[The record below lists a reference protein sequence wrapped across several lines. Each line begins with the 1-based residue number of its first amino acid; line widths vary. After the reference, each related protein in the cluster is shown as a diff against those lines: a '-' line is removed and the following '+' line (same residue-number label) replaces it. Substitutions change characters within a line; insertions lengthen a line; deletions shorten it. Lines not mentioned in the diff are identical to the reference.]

1 MTAIRTARAA
11 DGKFVQ
17 IANAALQ
24 DHRLSFAA
32 RGILAYVLSLPPD
45 HHLTAEWLEG
55 QSPTS
60 RRDVRAALKELATL
74 GYYRKTKKSGGKN
87 TWIWEQVIS
96 DAPIASEIEQSSG
109 EGAFLQVTSSDQSDQ
124 FSSDQFSEDDRRSDK
139 DLTREHSK
147 DVGPVD
153 LASRHARAKK
163 RASTQRDVPTI
174 IREVRAAAAQEYGE
188 DTADWLSDED
198 ALGLYCSKK
207 GSVPAGNLVAYMA
220 KIMADAP
227 SIDSLLANSEAV
239 CVTCVQWESDCKCPV
254 AA

>member
-1 MTAIRTARAA
+1 VTAIRTARAA

-17 IANAALQ
+17 ISNAALQ
-24 DHRLSFAA
+24 DRRLSFAA

-60 RRDVRAALKELATL
+60 RRDVRAALKELAAL

-96 DAPIASEIEQSSG
+96 DSPIAGEVEQTGG
-109 EGAFLQVTSSDQSDQ
+109 ESKFPQVASSDQ
-124 FSSDQFSEDDRRSDK
+124 FSSGQFSEDDTRSDK
-139 DLTREHSK
+139 DLTREVPK

-153 LASRHARAKK
+153 LASRRARAKA
-163 RASTQRDVPTI
+163 ASATLTI
-174 IREVRAAAAQEYGE
+174 NDAIAAVRRAATIEFDAGTANDLTDGE
-188 DTADWLSDED
+188 
-198 ALGLYCSKK
+198 ALGLFFTYVE
-207 GSVPAGNLVAYMA
+207 GRRPRNLVAYLG
-220 KIMADAP
+220 KVFADAP
-227 SIDSLLANSEAV
+227 YLDTFLSNSEAA
-239 CVTCVQWESDCKCPV
+239 CLRCQKWETDCECP

>member
-24 DHRLSFAA
+24 DSRLSFAA

-60 RRDVRAALKELATL
+60 RRDVRAALKELAAL

-96 DAPIASEIEQSSG
+96 DAPIAAEIEQDSG
-109 EGAFLQVTSSDQSDQ
+109 EGGVF
-124 FSSDQFSEDDRRSDK
+124 
-139 DLTREHSK
+139 
-147 DVGPVD
+147 
-153 LASRHARAKK
+153 
-163 RASTQRDVPTI
+163 
-174 IREVRAAAAQEYGE
+174 
-188 DTADWLSDED
+188 
-198 ALGLYCSKK
+198 
-207 GSVPAGNLVAYMA
+207 AGHF
-220 KIMADAP
+220 I
-227 SIDSLLANSEAV
+227 
-239 CVTCVQWESDCKCPV
+239 
-254 AA
+254 

>member
-1 MTAIRTARAA
+1 MSAIRTARAA

-24 DHRLSFAA
+24 DSRLSFAA

-60 RRDVRAALKELATL
+60 RRDVRAALKELAAL

-96 DAPIASEIEQSSG
+96 DAPITEEIEQASG
-109 EGAFLQVTSSDQSDQ
+109 EGEFPQVTSSDQ
-124 FSSDQFSEDDRRSDK
+124 FSSDQFSADDKRSDK
-139 DLTREHSK
+139 DLTREHPK

-153 LASRHARAKK
+153 MASRRARAKA
-163 RASTQRDVPTI
+163 ASANLTVADAISAV
-174 IREVRAAAAQEYGE
+174 REAVAQASGNAEAE
-188 DTADWLSDED
+188 QLSDGD
-198 ALGLYCSKK
+198 ALGLFFTYV
-207 GSVPAGNLVAYMA
+207 GRRRPRDLVAYLA
-220 KIMADAP
+220 KIFGDAP
-227 SIDSLLANSEAV
+227 YIDTFISNSGWACPRCQKWEA
-239 CVTCVQWESDCKCPV
+239 DCKCE

>member
-1 MTAIRTARAA
+1 MTAIRTARTA

-24 DHRLSFAA
+24 DRRLSFAA

-60 RRDVRAALKELATL
+60 RRDVRAALKELAAL

-96 DAPIASEIEQSSG
+96 DSPTVTEIEQVSG
-109 EGAFLQVTSSDQSDQ
+109 EDTFPQVTSSDQ
-124 FSSDQFSEDDRRSDK
+124 FSSDQFSEDDRRPDK
-139 DLTREHSK
+139 ELTREDSK

-153 LASRHARAKK
+153 LASRHARAKSS
-163 RASTQRDVPTI
+163 ASTNLTVVDAVNA
-174 IREVRAAAAQEYGE
+174 VRQAVEHVHSAAEAE
-188 DTADWLSDED
+188 DLSDDD
-198 ALGLYCSKK
+198 ALGLFYTY
-207 GSVPAGNLVAYMA
+207 VENRRPRNLVTYLA
-220 KIMADAP
+220 KIFGDGPYIDTFLSNSAP
-227 SIDSLLANSEAV
+227 ACTRCA
-239 CVTCVQWESDCKCPV
+239 QWESNCKCE